1 LCVSEVKDSST
12 LPLEVLRE
20 MLKAL
25 AEAKGSFGADE
36 KYASSFL
43 ASLLGDSSG
52 YEEEEAPLGTFES
65 RYKSTSVQATKVP
78 THLTMFFSLPS
89 FPSPTAWWVLL

>member
-1 LCVSEVKDSST
+1 
-12 LPLEVLRE
+12 

-43 ASLLGDSSG
+43 ASFLGNSSG

-65 RYKSTSVQATKVP
+65 R
-78 THLTMFFSLPS
+78 
-89 FPSPTAWWVLL
+89 